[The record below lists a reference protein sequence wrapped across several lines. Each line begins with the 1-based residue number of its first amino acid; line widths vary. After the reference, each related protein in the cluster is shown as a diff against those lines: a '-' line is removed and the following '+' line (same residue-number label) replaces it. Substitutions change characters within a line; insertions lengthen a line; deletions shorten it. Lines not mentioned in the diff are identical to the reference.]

1 MRYTVVV
8 ACSLIGCLPKP
19 QKDYT
24 PDEIASIQSLE
35 ELMRV
40 QAHHA
45 DPLFAKRER
54 GSFSDEELAAMKRA
68 AAILQATSVRVRSLC
83 GARERAPR
91 TGRDTRED
99 RGRLGYR
106 IGPRGAGRDPQ
117 RLQGLSQHLPV
128 MGLDPERNRVA
139 ALQSGDA
146 RPWSKGNAA
155 GPDVPIL
162 KHGRRRSATMAG
174 HAGCSAASI
183 SAWEGSC
190 RNDGTSTGARC
201 STSSCRWISIALSR
215 GRGIDQL
222 PTRQAA

>member
-68 AAILQATSVRVRSLC
+68 AAILQATSVRVRSFAGQGDYDEAFAELAS
-83 GARERAPR
+83 GLRAQAETLEKTAAASDTASAR
-91 TGRDTRED
+91 
-99 RGRLGYR
+99 
-106 IGPRGAGRDPQ
+106 
-117 RLQGLSQHLPV
+117 
-128 MGLDPERNRVA
+128 A
-139 ALQSGDA
+139 ALEG
-146 RPWSKGNAA
+146 
-155 GPDVPIL
+155 I
-162 KHGRRRSATMAG
+162 RSACKAC
-174 HAGCSAASI
+174 HSI
-183 SAWEGSC
+183 Y
-190 RNDGTSTGARC
+190 R
-201 STSSCRWISIALSR
+201 
-215 GRGIDQL
+215 
-222 PTRQAA
+222 